1 MTEIQLK
8 AGIQQ
13 KDDCTAGSLLSPLT
27 DDRKRPSYR
36 SIRVLLV
43 IMATTRVLIMA
54 WSRPA
59 STQTNLVPGMSA
71 RRLNLCSL
79 CPHHDR

>member
-27 DDRKRPSYR
+27 DDRRCLLYR
-36 SIRVLLV
+36 SIRVLLMIIV
-43 IMATTRVLIMA
+43 TNRVLLMA

-59 STQTNLVPGMSA
+59 STA
-71 RRLNLCSL
+71 
-79 CPHHDR
+79 D